1 MIHPPIR
8 IIGGVVAVIVLLALP
23 QLVPPFYVNLLVLI
37 GIYGFVTTG
46 LVLLTGYAG
55 LASLGHAAFFGFG
68 AYGAAILAGTF
79 GLNPWL
85 SLIAGAAIS
94 AASAYLSGLPLLRLS
109 GHYLALATLAWGLIA
124 STLFTQ
130 LDFLTGGAD
139 GFTNIPILSFFG
151 IRLVAA
157 EHFYYLVLAVAALG
171 AIMLAVLLN
180 SRSGRAIRA
189 LRSSEVATA
198 SLGVNVSR
206 LKLQVF
212 ILSAA
217 FAGLGGG
224 LYAYFIAFIGP
235 STFDIGAS
243 IRFLAMAMIG
253 GAHPLGGI
261 VGAGI
266 ITILDNTLQDVLP
279 NARGQFQVIAYGAVL
294 VILMIASP
302 KGLAPLL
309 RLLWRPHTG
318 TGHDG
323 ATDIPAPQPEAAAP
337 TRLQV
342 CDAEQRFG
350 GLLAVSKLSFEVT
363 SGEIVGLIGPNGA
376 GKTTAF
382 NLISGVLPPSSG
394 QILLDGQDV
403 THSSPQRMAK
413 LGLTRTFQN
422 TALFDMSVLENVMM
436 GAYPHTRG
444 NIWTGMVG
452 LGHADRVTT
461 RTEAL
466 RLLKRVGLDDPAA
479 PAESLSVGQ
488 RRLLE
493 VARALA
499 LKPRVLLLDEPAAGL
514 RFAEKQALADL
525 LRRLK
530 QEGIALLLV
539 EHDMDLV
546 MNLADRLLVMNYGK
560 TLAEGDPQ
568 QIANNPA
575 VIEAYLGT
583 DAA

>member
-157 EHFYYLVLAVAALG
+157 EHSYYLVLAVAALG

-217 FAGLGGG
+217 FAGLG
-224 LYAYFIAFIGP
+224 
-235 STFDIGAS
+235 
-243 IRFLAMAMIG
+243 
-253 GAHPLGGI
+253 
-261 VGAGI
+261 
-266 ITILDNTLQDVLP
+266 
-279 NARGQFQVIAYGAVL
+279 
-294 VILMIASP
+294 
-302 KGLAPLL
+302 
-309 RLLWRPHTG
+309 
-318 TGHDG
+318 
-323 ATDIPAPQPEAAAP
+323 
-337 TRLQV
+337 
-342 CDAEQRFG
+342 
-350 GLLAVSKLSFEVT
+350 
-363 SGEIVGLIGPNGA
+363 
-376 GKTTAF
+376 
-382 NLISGVLPPSSG
+382 
-394 QILLDGQDV
+394 
-403 THSSPQRMAK
+403 
-413 LGLTRTFQN
+413 
-422 TALFDMSVLENVMM
+422 
-436 GAYPHTRG
+436 
-444 NIWTGMVG
+444 
-452 LGHADRVTT
+452 
-461 RTEAL
+461 
-466 RLLKRVGLDDPAA
+466 
-479 PAESLSVGQ
+479 
-488 RRLLE
+488 
-493 VARALA
+493 
-499 LKPRVLLLDEPAAGL
+499 
-514 RFAEKQALADL
+514 
-525 LRRLK
+525 
-530 QEGIALLLV
+530 
-539 EHDMDLV
+539 
-546 MNLADRLLVMNYGK
+546 
-560 TLAEGDPQ
+560 
-568 QIANNPA
+568 
-575 VIEAYLGT
+575 
-583 DAA
+583 

>member
-1 MIHPPIR
+1 MNR
-8 IIGGVVAVIVLLALP
+8 FAVRAVVGLAVVVLLLVLP
-23 QLVPPFYVNLLVLI
+23 RLVPPFYVNLLVLVA
-37 GIYGFVTTG
+37 IYGFATTG

-68 AYGAAILAGTF
+68 AYGAAVLAGTY

-85 SLIAGAAIS
+85 SLAAGTAIS
-94 AASAYLSGLPLLRLS
+94 ALSAYLSGLPLLRLS

-124 STLFTQ
+124 TTLFTQ
-130 LDFLTGGAD
+130 LDFITGGAD
-139 GFTNIPILSFFG
+139 GFTNIPVLSFFG
-151 IRLVAA
+151 IRLVTAD
-157 EHFYYLVLAVAALG
+157 HFYYLVLAVAALG
-171 AIMLAVLLN
+171 AVMLGVLLN

-189 LRSSEVATA
+189 LRSSEVATV

-217 FAGLGGG
+217 FAGLGGA

-235 STFDIGAS
+235 STFDVGAS

-266 ITILDNTLQDVLP
+266 ITVLDNTLQDLLP
-279 NARGQFQVIAYGAVL
+279 NARGQFQVITYGAVL

-309 RLLWRPHTG
+309 RLLWRPHS
-318 TGHDG
+318 G
-323 ATDIPAPQPEAAAP
+323 AGRDADASQTKTEKVAPA
-337 TRLQV
+337 RLQV
-342 CDAEQRFG
+342 CDADQRFG
-350 GLLAVSKLSFEVT
+350 GLLAVNKLSIEVT

-394 QILLDGQDV
+394 RILLDDQDV
-403 THSSPQRMAK
+403 TGLSPQHMAR

-436 GAYPHTRG
+436 GTYPHTRG
-444 NIWTGMVG
+444 NIWSGLIG
-452 LGHADRVTT
+452 LGHADRVAA

-466 RLLKRVGLDDPAA
+466 QLLERVGLDDPEA

-525 LRRLK
+525 LRSLK
-530 QEGIALLLV
+530 HEGMALLLV

-546 MNLADRLLVMNYGK
+546 MNLADRLVVMNYGK
-560 TLAEGDPQ
+560 TLAEGSPREV
-568 QIANNPA
+568 ANNPE

>member
-1 MIHPPIR
+1 
-8 IIGGVVAVIVLLALP
+8 
-23 QLVPPFYVNLLVLI
+23 
-37 GIYGFVTTG
+37 
-46 LVLLTGYAG
+46 AG

-124 STLFTQ
+124 SPLFTQ

-266 ITILDNTLQDVLP
+266 ITILDNLIQDWLP
-279 NARGQFQVIAYGAVL
+279 QAGGQAEIIAYGTVL
-294 VILMIASP
+294 VGLMIASP

-309 RLLWRPHTG
+309 NYLWRPGQGAGPATG
-318 TGHDG
+318 EIKNVNTES
-323 ATDIPAPQPEAAAP
+323 A
-337 TRLQV
+337 RLEVQSIS
-342 CDAEQRFG
+342 RSFG
-350 GLLAVSKLSFEVT
+350 GLVAVNELSLTVD
-363 SGEIVGLIGPNGA
+363 SGKIVGLIGPNGA

-382 NLISGVLPPSSG
+382 NLISGVLPLSSG
-394 QILLDGQDV
+394 RIMLDGADV
-403 THSSPQRMAK
+403 SGLAPERMAR
-413 LGLTRTFQN
+413 LG
-422 TALFDMSVLENVMM
+422 
-436 GAYPHTRG
+436 
-444 NIWTGMVG
+444 
-452 LGHADRVTT
+452 
-461 RTEAL
+461 
-466 RLLKRVGLDDPAA
+466 
-479 PAESLSVGQ
+479 
-488 RRLLE
+488 
-493 VARALA
+493 
-499 LKPRVLLLDEPAAGL
+499 
-514 RFAEKQALADL
+514 
-525 LRRLK
+525 
-530 QEGIALLLV
+530 
-539 EHDMDLV
+539 
-546 MNLADRLLVMNYGK
+546 
-560 TLAEGDPQ
+560 
-568 QIANNPA
+568 
-575 VIEAYLGT
+575 
-583 DAA
+583 